1 MIPVQLLAS
10 PVILDLYLKIVL
22 PHPVAVGIVC
32 PFFNDALTSLFQHAQ
47 IILAP
52 SFNGR
57 TPDSESGNVGSN
69 PAGAAN
75 SPVV

>member
-1 MIPVQLLAS
+1 MAPKVALSQETPV
-10 PVILDLYLKIVL
+10 
-22 PHPVAVGIVC
+22 PHPIWMVVS
-32 PFFNDALTSLFQHAQ
+32 PFDNDALPSLFPHAQ